1 MNEKSLE
8 EVLCD
13 VRSMAPYVMCSRE
26 EMKDRTRTFEISRF
40 ERDDDHDE
48 TDDNRGSSSLQRMVQ
63 KTKHRTSK
71 KADARRVVQKYR
83 RSAAGCVFTYPQRT
97 LADLELTVHYLLL
110 ELFPSHVHD
119 NAFHV
124 VGFVHDRLRAVQV
137 DLSRIGRHNCIRNGI
152 IMMSRMIRYYAL
164 SGYLLCDD
172 DVGKDSLEWKL
183 HNQQL
188 SACLSLF
195 RISLEVLASN
205 DDIDILTDA
214 ILLQE
219 IDESLSFSLLHSI
232 CSAVSLHHFDDYNS
246 TFLHA
251 TLEIR
256 EIVQLI
262 SSLLPR
268 SLAKC
273 NYGTTRVSLSGT
285 VLDLFPKVRWSI
297 RLIVLIQDRN
307 YVRVIRVLTEGDE
320 RWNVVLRAIVAPK
333 LLPLLRFSAL
343 EIWNCS
349 MMKRG
354 KYPLNEVSIK
364 IR

>member
-8 EVLCD
+8 DVLCD

-26 EMKDRTRTFEISRF
+26 EMKDRTSTFEISRF
-40 ERDDDHDE
+40 ECDDDHDE
-48 TDDNRGSSSLQRMVQ
+48 TDDSRGSSSLQRMVQ
-63 KTKHRTSK
+63 KTKHRPSK
-71 KADARRVVQKYR
+71 KADARRVV
-83 RSAAGCVFTYPQRT
+83 
-97 LADLELTVHYLLL
+97 
-110 ELFPSHVHD
+110 
-119 NAFHV
+119 
-124 VGFVHDRLRAVQV
+124 
-137 DLSRIGRHNCIRNGI
+137 
-152 IMMSRMIRYYAL
+152 

-195 RISLEVLASN
+195 RISLDVLASN
-205 DDIDILTDA
+205 NNEDIVADA

-232 CSAVSLHHFDDYNS
+232 CSAGSLHNFGDYNS
-246 TFLHA
+246 PFLHS
-251 TLEIR
+251 TLDLR
-256 EIVQLI
+256 EIVQLV

-273 NYGTTRVSLSGT
+273 NYDTTRVSLSGT
-285 VLDLFPKVRWSI
+285 VLDLFPKVKRAI

-307 YVRVIRVLTEGDE
+307 YVRIIQVLTEGNE

-333 LLPLLRFSAL
+333 VLPLLRFSAL

-354 KYPLNEVSIK
+354 KYPLNEVRIK
-364 IR
+364 I